1 MNEEVGT
8 TEGAELD
15 DAAIDS
21 LLEGGSG
28 SRDIPMKAEAPQGAA
43 WDKETIKVNG
53 KEVTASRDEI
63 LRWAQMGYNAP
74 QQINE
79 WKAKESAWTKQQQ
92 EIMAEKQ
99 RIQELEQK
107 WSPYKEVDEYASKN
121 PDWWKQVQENYKQ
134 QIQAAETNP
143 EIAALKQELAEIKR
157 FKDEIINEKK
167 TEQISKEDQQLT
179 QEVESIRKSFPNLD
193 FDTPDET
200 GKSLEMKVLEHAV
213 NNDIKS
219 FKTAFRDF
227 YHDHLLSK
235 AREEGKEI
243 VSKEVQKRTKMGILS
258 ESSKPTKGI
267 QLAQNVKD
275 KSYNDLEREALEELK
290 AGLI

>member
-1 MNEEVGT
+1 MGIQ
-8 TEGAELD
+8 EGPGPELD
-15 DAAIDS
+15 DATIDS
-21 LLEGGSG
+21 LLEGGSE
-28 SRDIPMKAEAPQGAA
+28 SRDIPMTAEAPAPQSA
-43 WDKETIKVNG
+43 WDKDTLKVNG
-53 KEVTASRDEI
+53 KEITATREEI
-63 LRWAQMGYNAP
+63 LKWASMGHNAP
-74 QQINE
+74 NLMNE

-92 EIMAEKQ
+92 DIQAKEAQLKEIES
-99 RIQELEQK
+99 K

-134 QIQAAETNP
+134 HIQSAETNP

-167 TEQISKEDQQLT
+167 SEQLSKEDQQLSS
-179 QEVESIRKSFPNLD
+179 EVESIRKQFTNLD
-193 FDTPDET
+193 FDTPDES

-219 FKTAFRDF
+219 FKVAFRDF

-235 AREEGKEI
+235 AREEGKEL
-243 VSKEVQKRTKMGILS
+243 VSKEVQKQSKLGILNVT
-258 ESSKPTKGI
+258 SKPTKGI

-275 KSYNDLEREALEELK
+275 KSYNDLEREALEELRS
-290 AGLI
+290 GTL